1 MDLSNFHPTEIVQ
14 LPAIIK
20 SGIVDLLSPDL
31 AKLDDTTLK
40 QIAALKGGE
49 LAYIKMR
56 ATYTGL
62 PPNEALCITKDCW
75 RPAAKDKDYC
85 DSHGASTN

>member
-14 LPAIIK
+14 LPAIVK

-31 AKLDDTTLK
+31 VKLDDTTLK

-62 PPNEALCITKDCW
+62 DPKDQICMHKDCY
-75 RPAAKDKDYC
+75 RPVVKGSDFCSD
-85 DSHGASTN
+85 HPH